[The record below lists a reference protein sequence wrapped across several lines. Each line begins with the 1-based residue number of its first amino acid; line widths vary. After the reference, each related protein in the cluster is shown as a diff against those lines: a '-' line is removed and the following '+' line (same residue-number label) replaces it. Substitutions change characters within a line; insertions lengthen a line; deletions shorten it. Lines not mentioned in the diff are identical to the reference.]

1 MSAVSNL
8 INSHRDALSL
18 SADTDCLNYL
28 GVNDLISYFEH
39 NPLRYCVLVVD
50 ANKIKAMIGQKKG
63 VNPRLLQTADRTV
76 GKFFL
81 LTRVGQTYLHGCG
94 EHVQE
99 INNNRQLRIKL
110 TLSRLIIIFIEL
122 TFSYKKRLIK

>member
-1 MSAVSNL
+1 MKAVVNL

-18 SADTDCLNYL
+18 SADTDYLNGL

-39 NPLRYCVLVVD
+39 NPLKYCVLVVD
-50 ANKIKAMIGQKKG
+50 ANKIKAMIEQKKE
-63 VNPRLLQTADRTV
+63 VNRWLLQTADRTV

-81 LTRVGQTYLHGCG
+81 LIRVGQTYLYGCG

-99 INNNRQLRIKL
+99 INKSRKLRINL
-110 TLSRLIIIFIEL
+110 TLFNN
-122 TFSYKKRLIK
+122 

>member
-1 MSAVSNL
+1 MSAVVNL

-18 SADTDCLNYL
+18 NTDIDCLNGL

-39 NPLRYCVLVVD
+39 NPLKYCVLVVD
-50 ANKIKAMIGQKKG
+50 ATEIKAMIEQEKG

-76 GKFFL
+76 GKFFF
-81 LTRVGQTYLHGCG
+81 LTRVGQSYLHGCG

-99 INNNRQLRIKL
+99 IYNNRKLRINL
-110 TLSRLIIIFIEL
+110 TLSRLMIIFIEV
-122 TFSYKKRLIK
+122 TFSYKM